1 MPYCKQVQ
9 ALSLKGI
16 LKSNP
21 VGGMK
26 FLGSI
31 MQWTPRPISRIKK
44 FPVSAELTFLRV
56 NLVELKS

>member
-1 MPYCKQVQ
+1 MPYCKQEQ

-16 LKSNP
+16 FKSNP

-31 MQWTPRPISRIKK
+31 MQWTPPITPRIKK
-44 FPVSAELTFLRV
+44 FPIL
-56 NLVELKS
+56 LKVKMKLKPRTL